1 MLSSVQRFLYSRWHT
16 KQMHACF
23 QLGLSAVQTSEPM
36 SKTRGNTLLVLLL
49 CMYRIMYCIV
59 TTVSGYIYIQY
70 RGKMYCCRPTEQC
83 LASDIQDGRHSEV
96 FCCYMYI
103 TYRIVYHIMTT
114 VLGYISYRG
123 QMYRCRSTAKYTW
136 LCVFVSLSLKDFW
149 FSREERLLDSVKIAL
164 VGKYTKFQDAY
175 LSVIKALKHASLHC
189 NRHLDVVVS
198 CWD

>member
-1 MLSSVQRFLYSRWHT
+1 MPSSVQRFLYSRWHT

-70 RGKMYCCRPTEQC
+70 RGQMYC
-83 LASDIQDGRHSEV
+83 
-96 FCCYMYI
+96 
-103 TYRIVYHIMTT
+103 
-114 VLGYISYRG
+114 
-123 QMYRCRSTAKYTW
+123 CRSTAKYTW